1 MFSRVMGMKR
11 IVSFLL
17 VVIILCSIGLVSA
30 SAEDRKFPQMF
41 FDRLAQHEDTDVL
54 SVWIEVYTG
63 IKIMNQWE
71 YFWRNDINMSRF
83 QGDSKY
89 ANAVIED
96 YKTYCADTENQ
107 IVNKL
112 KDFYYNEFG
121 AVDGAFV
128 GFNGAAGTIGTKLTV
143 VDIKRLESYDKVLG
157 VNILRIG
164 GYDASFNGQPVEFAT
179 EIYNTE
185 YLGNTSDEAVPVEC
199 YSGMDG
205 LYLLFRGGQVKSQK
219 YSEEI
224 IDDFL
229 IIGSEYTHSD
239 DNPTGF
245 FAVTESGVIRTLKEG
260 FELNVLHID
269 TVATELPYVY
279 VIGDADYD
287 LELTIKDAT
296 MIQKILAGL
305 EEYKSV
311 VCVSRPEDKD
321 RDGRVTIKD
330 ATAIQKHIA
339 GFDC

>member
-1 MFSRVMGMKR
+1 MSSHRSVSPFLRTLQRRSIGVEDISRIFPETVTSRTKE
-11 IVSFLL
+11 SFL
-17 VVIILCSIGLVSA
+17 
-30 SAEDRKFPQMF
+30 
-41 FDRLAQHEDTDVL
+41 T
-54 SVWIEVYTG
+54 
-63 IKIMNQWE
+63 
-71 YFWRNDINMSRF
+71 
-83 QGDSKY
+83 
-89 ANAVIED
+89 
-96 YKTYCADTENQ
+96 
-107 IVNKL
+107 
-112 KDFYYNEFG
+112 
-121 AVDGAFV
+121 
-128 GFNGAAGTIGTKLTV
+128 
-143 VDIKRLESYDKVLG
+143 
-157 VNILRIG
+157 
-164 GYDASFNGQPVEFAT
+164 
-179 EIYNTE
+179 
-185 YLGNTSDEAVPVEC
+185 
-199 YSGMDG
+199 
-205 LYLLFRGGQVKSQK
+205 
-219 YSEEI
+219 
-224 IDDFL
+224 DFL